1 MTLKKVSGLSSSPDV
16 MKRKFHKKRDI
27 SRPLWAHDI
36 FNFREALGLT
46 QYEIADRIGINQGK
60 WNGWECGRICPL
72 ARQLKAIETA
82 FNVRIEIA
90 RDENDQRRFYF
101 HKNQNP

>member
-27 SRPLWAHDI
+27 SRPLWAHDL
-36 FNFREALGLT
+36 FAYREALGLT
-46 QYEIADRIGINQGK
+46 QAETALKMGFTKDK
-60 WNGWECGRICPL
+60 WNKWECGREYPSSGTIK
-72 ARQLKAIETA
+72 RIETA

-90 RDENDQRRFYF
+90 RDENEQRRFYF
-101 HKNQNP
+101 HKTQ